1 MRESK
6 PMQPNPL
13 WKRTEPRTSQCG
25 RYVEF
30 DAQVISELV
39 AWYAVAGVSVLPGTF
54 GAHDAGRRK

>member
-30 DAQVISELV
+30 DAQVISELS
-39 AWYAVAGVSVLPGTF
+39 AWYAVAGVPVLPGTF
-54 GAHDAGRRK
+54 GAHGAGMRK

>member
-1 MRESK
+1 MSERK

-30 DAQVISELV
+30 DAQVISELS
-39 AWYAVAGVSVLPGTF
+39 AWYAAAGIPK
-54 GAHDAGRRK
+54 DANRERK